1 MLSYTMSMLSVK
13 PRFSETLWVNALGS
27 LIGQIKR
34 KGKFMGTYKQRFK
47 GYIKLNRNSWERLN
61 CTV

>member
-1 MLSYTMSMLSVK
+1 MLSYTISMPSVK

-34 KGKFMGTYKQRFK
+34 KGKFMGDLQTE
-47 GYIKLNRNSWERLN
+47 I
-61 CTV
+61 